1 MEHMHMKK
9 IPQKLA
15 MLAVLFLLGNN
26 LAGLTINAEGLQEA
40 ASATVTPDTPFPNV
54 APAFHAH
61 IEYSFQGYVAKGSFT
76 EIPPD
81 ISLIQPLYSLDGDT
95 YQTCG
100 EPWDLS
106 WIGTDD
112 AGSLAKLQN
121 QICLY
126 SSQEPLKSYLDK
138 KLDRFFLKL
147 RLVLQNGVTYETQA
161 ALIDRGSPQPVP
173 EELRPEAYF
182 DTSLAAYETRPF
194 CGFGRYQ
201 LTVRANASA
210 EEITSCLPDT
220 LPIVVKLEK
229 GLEHVTEGVI
239 DCPVTWKPLSLP
251 ELIAGESVTI
261 YDAAEEIIIPKGT
274 LLNTPTGIFRIDEP
288 LKLYDQYGL
297 TNEVRLVLN
306 VVSEDGEPTGALRE
320 EHAGLEMTFDLK
332 PTGATEIQAYVWSE
346 NNPTWKS
353 LPDVSLLD
361 AVNEQ
366 PSTENSGYA
375 LVINC
380 EQEPYQSYLTEK
392 TAGNTPMPFLIG
404 LTIKGGVY
412 DGRQLILAWPDT
424 YEIPL
429 ALPKLGGSGGNELN
443 AGADNKNDSTSEGQ
457 RPNLPQNSD
466 NTPEGR
472 LPNLSQNNGSS
483 PEGQR
488 FNLSQDND
496 NTLEEEL
503 PSLTQKAEEPQNTEE
518 SQISPP
524 QKPEPYSEI
533 SGFRDERQT
542 KENAS
547 SNSRSH
553 TQSSRAQSPAS
564 TFTSSGQD
572 ETGDA
577 TETSGLQSMPEHSAA
592 DKDRGIFSPLASA
605 ASPIIGI
612 AIAALAIIGIAIA
625 AASRRTGRNSNR
637 LSTIL
642 QKLHHKRRTTARR

>member
-1 MEHMHMKK
+1 MEHVHMKK

-26 LAGLTINAEGLQEA
+26 LAGLTINAEGLQET
-40 ASATVTPDTPFPNV
+40 ASATVTPDTPFPNE

-81 ISLIQPLYSLDGDT
+81 ISLIQPLYSLDGET

-161 ALIDRGSPQPVP
+161 ALIDRGSQQPVP

-261 YDAAEEIIIPKGT
+261 YDAAEEIVIPKGT
-274 LLNTPTGIFRIDEP
+274 LLNTPTGIFRIVEP

-320 EHAGLEMTFDLK
+320 EHAGLEMAFDLK

-361 AVNEQ
+361 VVNEQ

-496 NTLEEEL
+496 ITLEEEL
-503 PSLTQKAEEPQNTEE
+503 PNLTQKAEEPQNTEE
-518 SQISPP
+518 PQVNPP
-524 QKPEPYSEI
+524 QKPEPYSGI
-533 SGFRDERQT
+533 SSFRDERQT

-547 SNSRSH
+547 RNSRSYIQPP
-553 TQSSRAQSPAS
+553 TRAQSAAS

-577 TETSGLQSMPEHSAA
+577 AETSGLQSMPEHNAA
-592 DKDRGIFSPLASA
+592 DKGRGIFPPLAV
-605 ASPIIGI
+605 ASPIIIG
-612 AIAALAIIGIAIA
+612 IAALAIIGIGIA

-637 LSTIL
+637 ISAIL
-642 QKLHHKRRTTARR
+642 QKLHHKRRTPARR

>member
-1 MEHMHMKK
+1 MKK

-26 LAGLTINAEGLQEA
+26 LAGLTINAEGLQET
-40 ASATVTPDTPFPNV
+40 ASATVAPDTPFPNE

-81 ISLIQPLYSLDGDT
+81 ISLIQPLYSLDGET

-100 EPWDLS
+100 EPWDLC
-106 WIGTDD
+106 WVGMDD
-112 AGSLAKLQN
+112 AGALAKLQN

-194 CGFGRYQ
+194 CGYGRYQ

-210 EEITSCLPDT
+210 EEIVSCLPDT
-220 LPIVVKLEK
+220 LPIVIKLEK

-239 DCPVTWKPLSLP
+239 DCPVTWKPLLLP

-261 YDAAEEIIIPKGT
+261 YDAAEEIVIPKGT

-320 EHAGLEMTFDLK
+320 ENAGLEMAFHLK

-375 LVINC
+375 LVINS
-380 EQEPYQSYLTEK
+380 EQEPYQSYLTQK
-392 TAGNTPMPFLIG
+392 AAGNTPMPFLIG

-429 ALPKLGGSGGNELN
+429 ALPKPGGSSGNELN

-466 NTPEGR
+466 NIPEGR
-472 LPNLSQNNGSS
+472 LPNLSQNNGST
-483 PEGQR
+483 PEGQQP
-488 FNLSQDND
+488 NLSRDND
-496 NTLEEEL
+496 ITLEEEL
-503 PSLTQKAEEPQNTEE
+503 PNLTQKVEEPQNTEE
-518 SQISPP
+518 PQVSPP
-524 QKPEPYSEI
+524 QKPEPYSGI
-533 SGFRDERQT
+533 SSFRDERQT

-577 TETSGLQSMPEHSAA
+577 AETSGLQSMPEHSAA
-592 DKDRGIFSPLASA
+592 DKDRGIFSPLAST

-612 AIAALAIIGIAIA
+612 GIAAALAIIGIGIA
-625 AASRRTGRNSNR
+625 AGSRRTGRNSNR
-637 LSTIL
+637 ISTIL
-642 QKLHHKRRTTARR
+642 QKLHHKRRTPARR

>member
-1 MEHMHMKK
+1 MKK

-577 TETSGLQSMPEHSAA
+577 AETSGLQSMPEHSAA

-612 AIAALAIIGIAIA
+612 AIAAALAIIGIGIA

-637 LSTIL
+637 MSTIL

>member
-1 MEHMHMKK
+1 MEHVHMKK
-9 IPQKLA
+9 LPQKLA
-15 MLAVLFLLGNN
+15 ILAVLFLLGNN
-26 LAGLTINAEGLQEA
+26 LAGLTINAEGLQET
-40 ASATVTPDTPFPNV
+40 ASATVTPDTPFPNE

-81 ISLIQPLYSLDGDT
+81 ISLIQPLYSLDGET

-106 WIGTDD
+106 WVGMDD

-147 RLVLQNGVTYETQA
+147 RLVLQNSVTYETQA

-320 EHAGLEMTFDLK
+320 EHAGLEMAFDLK

-483 PEGQR
+483 PEGQS

-533 SGFRDERQT
+533 SSFRDERQT

-592 DKDRGIFSPLASA
+592 DKDRGIFSPLVSA

>member
-1 MEHMHMKK
+1 MKK

-26 LAGLTINAEGLQEA
+26 LAGLTINAEGLQET
-40 ASATVTPDTPFPNV
+40 ASATVTPDTPFPNE

-106 WIGTDD
+106 WVGMDD

-201 LTVRANASA
+201 LTVRADASA
-210 EEITSCLPDT
+210 EEIVSCLPDT
-220 LPIVVKLEK
+220 LPIVIKLEK

-251 ELIAGESVTI
+251 ELIVGESVTI
-261 YDAAEEIIIPKGT
+261 SDAAEEIVVPKGT

-306 VVSEDGEPTGALRE
+306 VISEDGEPTGALCE
-320 EHAGLEMTFDLK
+320 EHAGLEMAFDLK

-346 NNPTWKS
+346 NNPIWQS

-375 LVINC
+375 LVINS
-380 EQEPYQSYLTEK
+380 EQEPYQSYLMEK

-404 LTIKGGVY
+404 LTIKSGVY